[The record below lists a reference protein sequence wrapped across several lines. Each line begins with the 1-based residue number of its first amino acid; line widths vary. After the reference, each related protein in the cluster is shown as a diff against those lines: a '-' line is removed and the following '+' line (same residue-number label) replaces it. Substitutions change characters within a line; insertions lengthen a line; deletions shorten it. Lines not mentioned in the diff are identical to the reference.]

1 MIDKKTRIAVVMGGP
16 SKEVEISR
24 KTGTAIY
31 QALSGLGYNVVPLE
45 LNPKTVMQ
53 DLVENGIEAVF
64 NALHGLY
71 GEDGRIQSILE
82 SMGIPYTGSGV
93 LASAVAM
100 DKSATKRY
108 LDYDGITTPKFLLF
122 NRQYDS
128 VEDVEKTILQEI
140 GIPLVVKA
148 ASQGSS
154 IGVEIVK
161 DAQNL
166 RSKISACFEY
176 GNNLVVEEYIEGRE
190 LTCAVMEKE
199 GKPYALPVIWIEP
212 HEGFYDYRNK
222 YTKGCTTYH
231 CPAPI
236 GAELTTKAKDLSVR
250 TYKCLGL
257 SGVARIDMIMGK
269 DDEIF
274 VLEANTVPGMTET
287 SLVPKMAAAAGI
299 SFAALC
305 EMILLS
311 AR

>member
-1 MIDKKTRIAVVMGGP
+1 MISKKTKIAVVMGGP
-16 SKEVEISR
+16 STEVEISR

-31 QALSGLGYNVVPLE
+31 QALSGLGYNVIPME
-45 LNPKTVMQ
+45 LNPKTIMH
-53 DLVENGIEAVF
+53 DLVEGGIEVVF

-108 LDYDGITTPKFLLF
+108 LDFEGISTPKFLLF
-122 NRQYDS
+122 NRRYDS
-128 VEDVEKTILQEI
+128 VEEVKKKVVSEI

-166 RSKISACFEY
+166 TEKIAACFEY
-176 GNNLVVEEYIEGRE
+176 GENLVVEEYIEGKE
-190 LTCAVMEKE
+190 LTCAVMERD
-199 GKPYALPVIWIEP
+199 GKPYALPMIWIEP
-212 HEGFYDYRNK
+212 HVGFYDFRNK

-236 GAELTTKAKDLSVR
+236 GEELTAKARDLALR
-250 TYKCLGL
+250 TYKSLGL
-257 SGVARIDMIMGK
+257 RGVARIDMIMDK
-269 DDEIF
+269 KDEIF
-274 VLEANTVPGMTET
+274 VFEANTVPGMTET

-299 SFAALC
+299 GFPALC

>member
-1 MIDKKTRIAVVMGGP
+1 MGGP
-16 SKEVEISR
+16 STEAEISR
-24 KTGTAIY
+24 RTGIAIY
-31 QALSGLGYNVVPLE
+31 QALLGLGYNVYPLE
-45 LNPKTVMQ
+45 LNPKTIMQ
-53 DLVENGIEAVF
+53 DLTELKTEAVF

-108 LDYDGITTPKFLLF
+108 LSFDQISTPKFMLF
-122 NRQYDS
+122 NKRFDS
-128 VEDVEKTILQEI
+128 VEDVEKKILQEI
-140 GIPLVVKA
+140 GIPLVLKA

-161 DAQNL
+161 DAENL
-166 RSKISACFEY
+166 TGKIAECFGY
-176 GNNLVVEEYIEGRE
+176 GDNLVVEQYIEGKE
-190 LTCAVMEKE
+190 LTCAVMEKNGE
-199 GKPYALPVIWIEP
+199 PYALPIVWIEP
-212 HEGFYDYRNK
+212 NVGFYDFHNK
-222 YTKGCTTYH
+222 YTKGCTNYH

-236 GAELTTKAKDLSVR
+236 GDVLTAKAQELAKR
-250 TYKCLGL
+250 TYRSLGL
-257 SGVARIDMIMGK
+257 SGVARVDLIM
-269 DDEIF
+269 DNSDNMY

-299 SFAALC
+299 SFPEIC

>member
-1 MIDKKTRIAVVMGGP
+1 MIDKKTKVAVVMGGP
-16 SKEVEISR
+16 STEAEISR

-31 QALSGLGYNVVPLE
+31 QALLSLGYNVVSLE
-45 LNPKTVMQ
+45 LNPKTIMQ
-53 DLVENGIEAVF
+53 DLIDQKVEVVF
-64 NALHGLY
+64 NSLHGLY

-108 LDYDGITTPKFLLF
+108 LSFDKISTPKFLVF
-122 NRQYDS
+122 NKRFDS
-128 VEDVEKTILQEI
+128 VEDVEKKILQEI
-140 GIPLVVKA
+140 GIPLVLKA

-161 DAQNL
+161 DAENL
-166 RSKISACFEY
+166 TNKIAACFEY
-176 GNNLVVEEYIEGRE
+176 GDNLVVEQFIEGRE
-190 LTCAVMEKE
+190 LTCAVMEKD
-199 GKPYALPVIWIEP
+199 GQPYALPIVWIEP
-212 HEGFYDYRNK
+212 HEGFYDFHNK

-236 GAELTTKAKDLSVR
+236 GDVLTAKAQDLAKR
-250 TYKCLGL
+250 TYRSLGL
-257 SGVARIDMIMGK
+257 SGVARIDLIVDSK
-269 DDEIF
+269 DNIYVF
-274 VLEANTVPGMTET
+274 EANTVPGMTET

-299 SFAALC
+299 SFPAIC

-311 AR
+311 AK

>member
-1 MIDKKTRIAVVMGGP
+1 MISKKNKIAVVMGGP
-16 SKEVEISR
+16 STEREVSR

-31 QALSGLGYNVVPLE
+31 QALLGLGYNVVPLE
-45 LNPKTVMQ
+45 LNPRTFMS
-53 DLVENGIEAVF
+53 DLTKNGIEAVF

-108 LDYDGITTPKFLLF
+108 LDYDGISTPKFLLF

-128 VEDVEKTILQEI
+128 VEDVESTILRKI
-140 GIPLVVKA
+140 GVPLVVKA

-166 RSKISACFEY
+166 KEKISACFEY
-176 GNNLVVEEYIEGRE
+176 GDNLVVEEYVEGKE
-190 LTCAVMEKE
+190 LTCAVMEKD

-212 HEGFYDYRNK
+212 HVGFYDFRNK

-236 GAELTTKAKDLSVR
+236 GEELTASAKDLAVR
-250 TYKCLGL
+250 TYKSLGL
-257 SGVARIDMIMGK
+257 RGVARIDMITDK
-269 DDEIF
+269 NDEIF

-299 SFAALC
+299 SFADLC
-305 EMILLS
+305 EMILLNV
-311 AR
+311 R